1 MTTPAS
7 GHDHDA
13 CIAGAL
19 TRAAD
24 LCARRGARLTD
35 LRREVLELIWQDHT
49 AVKAYD
55 LLGRLGGGEA
65 SASAKPPTVYRALD
79 FLLAHGLIHRLES
92 LNAYVG
98 CPDPDHA
105 HEGTF
110 LICDG
115 CGAVIELR
123 LDALDALLERGAD
136 ALRFAVR
143 RRTVEMRGA
152 CATCRGEEGA

>member
-1 MTTPAS
+1 MLV
-7 GHDHDA
+7 GDHDHGA
-13 CIAGAL
+13 CIEGAL
-19 TRAAD
+19 VRASD
-24 LCARRGARLTD
+24 LCARRGARLTA

-55 LLGRLGGGEA
+55 LLGRLGRSEGG
-65 SASAKPPTVYRALD
+65 AKPPTVYRALD

-98 CPDPDHA
+98 CPEPDQA
-105 HEGTF
+105 HDGTF

-115 CGAVIELR
+115 CGAVSELR

-136 ALRFAVR
+136 AESFAVR

-152 CATCRGEEGA
+152 CVACRGEDPS